1 MVQLTNIDSQD
12 LKEVMKTILRVL
24 VVLVTIVLILI
35 SLSCSSQTSEQETI
49 LQDGETST
57 ITEDESSEQPYQTTT
72 GIPLITIDELL
83 QLTESNADIVIVDV
97 RSEENYLLSHI
108 EGAISVPEYVIQAGE
123 WDPPDGKVLVLY

>member
-1 MVQLTNIDSQD
+1 
-12 LKEVMKTILRVL
+12 MKTILRVL

-57 ITEDESSEQPYQTTT
+57 ITEDESSEHPYQTTT